1 MQSKV
6 KFLVVAVIS
15 AFVLSA
21 CSMMAGM
28 MGMGDLMGA
37 MENMDAVMAMNMN
50 QRKQHMMNKQSEML
64 ARGEKLF
71 NNSDLGSNG
80 QNCNSCH
87 PGGATTGG
95 EAQVPM
101 TQMKLPIPSL
111 IGASAR
117 FPKFKVPN
125 DRVITLAQMDNNCIK
140 MFMKGKPMPLGTD
153 DSIALAMYVTSLS
166 NNNAVEVGKS
176 N

>member
-1 MQSKV
+1 MRTKV
-6 KFLVVAVIS
+6 KILVVFVVA
-15 AFVLSA
+15 AFVLTA

-28 MGMGDLMGA
+28 MGMGDLMTS
-37 MENMDAVMAMNMN
+37 MENMDAVMSMNMQ
-50 QRKQHMMNKQSEML
+50 QRKQHMMKKQQAML
-64 ARGEKLF
+64 DYGKTLFHDSKL
-71 NNSDLGSNG
+71 GRNG

-101 TQMKLPIPSL
+101 TRMKMPIPTL

-140 MFMKGKPMPLGTD
+140 MFMGGEALPLK
-153 DSIALAMYVTSLS
+153 SRESVALAMYVTSLS
-166 NNNAVEVGKS
+166 NENEVAVGSGK
-176 N
+176 